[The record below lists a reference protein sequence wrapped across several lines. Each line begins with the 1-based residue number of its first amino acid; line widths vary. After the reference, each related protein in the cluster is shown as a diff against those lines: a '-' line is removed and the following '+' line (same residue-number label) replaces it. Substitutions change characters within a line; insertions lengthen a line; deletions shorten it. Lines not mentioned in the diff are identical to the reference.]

1 MSGNIIEVSW
11 IAAFVA
17 GLISFISPCVLPL
30 IPGYISLIT
39 NMSYEELTSDSG
51 GKSVPRILVQSIV
64 FVLGFS
70 FVFITLGASASY
82 LGSFIKENRILLLQV
97 SGVAIVIFGLF
108 TMEILSVSGLYR
120 ERKFNIDGS
129 GLGIIGTFLLGSA
142 FGFGWT
148 PCVGPILASILLYA
162 GTTEGLTEGAFL
174 LFIYSLGLG
183 MPFII
188 AGVAFTKALNTFK
201 WIRRNYFLYKYIVG
215 ITLILVGIMMITN
228 KLYYLNIYGQ
238 KILGTLG
245 LDLWKNF

>member
-39 NMSYEELTSDSG
+39 NMSYDELASDSG
-51 GKSVPRILVQSIV
+51 GKSVSRILLQSIV

-108 TMEILSVSGLYR
+108 TMEILSIPSLYR

-162 GTTEGLTEGAFL
+162 GTSEGLTEGAML

-201 WIRRNYFLYKYIVG
+201 WIRKNYFLYKYIVG